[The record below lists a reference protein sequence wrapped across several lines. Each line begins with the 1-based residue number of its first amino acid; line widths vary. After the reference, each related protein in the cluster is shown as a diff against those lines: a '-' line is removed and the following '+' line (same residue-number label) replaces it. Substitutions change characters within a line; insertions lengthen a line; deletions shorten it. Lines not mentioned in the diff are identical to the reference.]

1 MGIEPTTSALRK
13 PRSTAELPRRE
24 AGKLPQVRPLQPHPP
39 GTGRLPPP
47 GTPRQNPFDL
57 RPQVRHLDRD
67 HSPVHYHVDGYNLAH
82 WLAGEHDLLP
92 SGLRELLNRALSSH
106 VPGDAESLHVY
117 WDVRTPN
124 PAIPVNESMGWCTA
138 HNVPDAD
145 AAIIDAIYQADEPHK
160 HIVVSRDREVTGK
173 SRQLGA
179 KAWDPV
185 DLLGDVG
192 GEKNAPRGGSK
203 KRRRRRGG
211 RR

>member
-1 MGIEPTTSALRK
+1 MGARVC
-13 PRSTAELPRRE
+13 R
-24 AGKLPQVRPLQPHPP
+24 
-39 GTGRLPPP
+39 
-47 GTPRQNPFDL
+47 
-57 RPQVRHLDRD
+57 LDRY
-67 HSPVHYHVDGYNLAH
+67 HPPVHYHVDGYNLAH
-82 WLAGEHDLLP
+82 WLAGDHDLLP
-92 SGLRELLNRALSSH
+92 LAMRELLNRALSSR

-124 PAIPVNESMGWCTA
+124 PAIPANEYMTWCTA

-145 AAIIDAIYQADEPHK
+145 AAIIEAIYQAHEPHK

-179 KAWDPV
+179 KAWEPA

-192 GEKNAPRGGSK
+192 GNGKRRGTGG